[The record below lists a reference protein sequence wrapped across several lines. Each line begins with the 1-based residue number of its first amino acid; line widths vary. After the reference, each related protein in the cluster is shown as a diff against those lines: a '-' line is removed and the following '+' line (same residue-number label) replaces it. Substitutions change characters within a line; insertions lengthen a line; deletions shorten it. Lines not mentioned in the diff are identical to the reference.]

1 MKSADC
7 NADIIWPQVGL
18 PEHRCSTRRA
28 KVHSEPSSLLPIADI
43 DFGRSFG
50 ANFFLFEVGT
60 NAEHRTGSALTLS
73 TMAGDDSLRIG
84 GYYDTQSTAGTMCSS
99 RHGTPPSSG
108 EARVQEGGRQSDP
121 FTADRAQFMRRDTTL
136 GRVQV
141 ITGERRR
148 LGPLA

>member
-60 NAEHRTGSALTLS
+60 NPEHRTGSALTLS

-84 GYYDTQSTAGTMCSS
+84 GYYDAKHRRNNVQFSSWYPSVIRRGEST
-99 RHGTPPSSG
+99 
-108 EARVQEGGRQSDP
+108 GGRAS
-121 FTADRAQFMRRDTTL
+121 
-136 GRVQV
+136 
-141 ITGERRR
+141 ER
-148 LGPLA
+148 PVHC